1 MHVKLGVKVLKSLL
15 KDHVNKLETLSIIR
29 VQVTQYIVPY
39 SISKD
44 LQPLYLGVCLFPIKK
59 DLSMKCPFCSQS
71 ETKVV
76 DSRLLKEG
84 LSVRRRRK
92 CEACEKR
99 FTTYETIE
107 ISMPNIV
114 KVDGRREAFRKEK
127 IYSGIEKAC
136 QKRPISTDQVE
147 RIVENIEKKIL
158 ELSTKE
164 VTTQEIGKIVM
175 MYLRNLDPVAYIRFA
190 SVYRTFQDVEEFV
203 HDIQHEE
210 ESFTTSLN

>member
-1 MHVKLGVKVLKSLL
+1 M
-15 KDHVNKLETLSIIR
+15 R
-29 VQVTQYIVPY
+29 
-39 SISKD
+39 
-44 LQPLYLGVCLFPIKK
+44 
-59 DLSMKCPFCSQS
+59 CPFCEQS

-92 CEACEKR
+92 CESCEKR

-114 KVDGRREAFRKEK
+114 KLDGRREPYNREK
-127 IYSGIEKAC
+127 IYGGISKAC

-147 RIVENIEKKIL
+147 RIVENIEKSIRDT
-158 ELSTKE
+158 SSKE
-164 VTTQEIGKIVM
+164 VSTHDIGKIVM

-190 SVYRTFQDVEEFV
+190 SVYRKFQDVDEFV
-203 HDIQHEE
+203 SEIQHEE
-210 ESFTTSLN
+210 ETYNTQLR

>member
-1 MHVKLGVKVLKSLL
+1 
-15 KDHVNKLETLSIIR
+15 
-29 VQVTQYIVPY
+29 
-39 SISKD
+39 
-44 LQPLYLGVCLFPIKK
+44 
-59 DLSMKCPFCSQS
+59 MKCPYCEQS

-92 CEACEKR
+92 CEACGKR

-114 KVDGRREAFRKEK
+114 KLDGRREAFNREK
-127 IYSGIEKAC
+127 IYGGIEKAC

-147 RIVENIEKKIL
+147 RIVENIEKSIL
-158 ELSTKE
+158 ELSAKE
-164 VTTQEIGKIVM
+164 VKTHDIGKIVM

-190 SVYRTFQDVEEFV
+190 SVYRKFQDVEEFV

-210 ESFTTSLN
+210 ETFNTNLR